1 MELSDSL
8 KKVNIIIKS
17 RSKDRWECISEM
29 VDCAVRNREIDPSD
43 CKEVK
48 KALID
53 REKSMSTGIG
63 NGVAIP
69 HCTSSK
75 IEDIVFLMS
84 LAAAGLD
91 FDSIDGEPVRIIILL
106 IVPKNKLTQHIK
118 TLASIAKLMSNQT
131 LRERLLTLK
140 TPEAVIKTLK
150 DFENV
155 K

>member
-8 KKVNIIIKS
+8 KKANIIIKS

-29 VDCAVRNREIDPSD
+29 LECAVKNREIDPSD
-43 CKEVK
+43 SKDIK
-48 KALID
+48 KALVD

-75 IEDIVFLMS
+75 IEDIIFIMS
-84 LAAAGLD
+84 LSATGLD

-131 LRERLLTLK
+131 LRERLLTMK

>member
-8 KKVNIIIKS
+8 KKANIIIKS

-29 VDCAVRNREIDPSD
+29 VDCAVKNREIDLTDSQD
-43 CKEVK
+43 IK
-48 KALID
+48 KVLIE

-75 IEDIVFLMS
+75 IEDIVFIMS
-84 LAAAGLD
+84 LYGAGLD

>member
-1 MELSDSL
+1 MELSDNL
-8 KKVNIIIKS
+8 KKANIIIKS
-17 RSKDRWECISEM
+17 KSKDRWECIGEM
-29 VDCAVRNREIDPSD
+29 VDCAARNHDIDPED
-43 CKEVK
+43 CKEIK

-69 HCTSSK
+69 HCISSRVD
-75 IEDIVFLMS
+75 DIVYVMS
-84 LAAAGLD
+84 LSASGLD

-106 IVPKNKLTQHIK
+106 VVPKNKLTQHIK
-118 TLASIAKLMSNQT
+118 TLASIAKLLSNET

-140 TPEAVIKTLK
+140 TPDAVIKTLK
-150 DFENV
+150 DFEIA

>member
-8 KKVNIIIKS
+8 KKANIIIKS

-29 VDCAVRNREIDPSD
+29 VDCAVKNREIDPSD
-43 CKEVK
+43 SKDVK

-69 HCTSSK
+69 HCTSSRVD
-75 IEDIVFLMS
+75 EIVFIMS
-84 LAAAGLD
+84 LLGCGID
-91 FDSIDGEPVRIIILL
+91 FDSIDGEPVKIVILL

-118 TLASIAKLMSNQT
+118 TLASIAKLMSTQA
-131 LRERLLTLK
+131 LRGKLLTLK
-140 TPEAVIKTLK
+140 TPEAVIKALK
-150 DFENV
+150 DFENL